1 MGNLGR
7 RFRAGRVILVYVG
20 PVGLSRQA
28 GGGERGIVCWRGG
41 HMYIM
46 CINVYNNH

>member
-20 PVGLSRQA
+20 PVGLSRQEEGREA
-28 GGGERGIVCWRGG
+28 SFVGEEATCT
-41 HMYIM
+41 
-46 CINVYNNH
+46 